1 MIQSRQKTEARS
13 PKTGI
18 FGVSGLWSP
27 VSGLNQGFTFV
38 ELLIAATMISIL
50 FVGLGAH
57 LRGGLAVWTRATK
70 TVESLQRQRVA
81 LDRLERDLAHAI
93 VYDAGGVSYGSR
105 EGAAPEPL
113 LTGTS
118 LRFFTIEASVTAKRP
133 VVRVVS
139 YRIESI
145 NDRTGLWRT
154 SQSVAQ
160 ARAGL
165 EAAPELLLP
174 EADAPAF
181 QYAYLPP
188 SEGTEQSTSEGP
200 LEWHGEWR
208 DAQKELPRLV
218 HCTLMV
224 SGRTLQRT
232 YWIPVGVLKPFETT
246 SSSQHGSSGP

>member
-1 MIQSRQKTEARS
+1 MM
-13 PKTGI
+13 
-18 FGVSGLWSP
+18 
-27 VSGLNQGFTFV
+27 
-38 ELLIAATMISIL
+38 IAAMMISIL

-57 LRGGLAVWTRATK
+57 LHGGLAVWARATK
-70 TVESLQRQRVA
+70 TAESLQRQRVA
-81 LDRLERDLAHAI
+81 LDRLERDLTHAI
-93 VYDAGGVSYGSR
+93 VYDAGGGSYEAR
-105 EGAAPEPL
+105 EGAVPEPQ

-118 LRFFTIEASVTAKRP
+118 LRFFTVESSGASRRP
-133 VVRVVS
+133 VVRVVG

-145 NDRTGLWRT
+145 NDRKGLWRT
-154 SQSVAQ
+154 SQSIAQ

-188 SEGTEQSTSEGP
+188 SEGVDQPTSAGP

-218 HCTLMV
+218 QGTLMV

-232 YWIPVGVLKPFETT
+232 YWIPVGVLKPFETAKAQNT
-246 SSSQHGSSGP
+246 AKAQRVSPQAFFAFLRTFCDFAV